1 MLRHSRAESRP
12 LPARAALAVP
22 VALATLLCACSPSD
36 GENANGSEEH
46 HRKPE
51 GEPDA
56 LTQVAPDTVADLG
69 EEKRSE
75 DEGGVDVEIAY
86 PTVPGA
92 EPFAEELASIAEEK
106 ADDYRAAVSGAE
118 GLDVKGAL
126 SAAGP
131 DVLAVRLALKEKN
144 SDGEHSGS
152 STYWYDT
159 ASAHTA
165 YSTELLDGQKGLD
178 ELNKLVKE
186 RLEED
191 GVEPEALYPIAGLY
205 DSVGFNPDGD
215 VVVEFDQGQVAPASE
230 GALHAVVPREDAEPL
245 LSDFGRRAQET
256 ATQVTPDLE
265 LEDSGSPKDGG
276 AAEVPGRLAPDAPGD
291 VDCSDPESKCI
302 ALTFDDGPGGRT
314 PEVLDTLAEYDA
326 KATFFVT
333 GEPVRENLR
342 TVRRE
347 YAEGHEVANH
357 TVTHPDL
364 TTLGKDEVRK
374 ELTEVNG
381 LVARET
387 GERPVLMRPPYGAT
401 NDDVASV
408 SKDLGLAEIIW
419 NVDTNDWKDRNASV
433 VADRALKGA
442 APGAIILMH
451 DIHGTTIDAVPEIVK
466 GLDEKGYTMVTVSQ
480 LLGETEPGKSYL
492 DGAPDEPEEDKGDK
506 GEKSGKDDKGSESKD
521 DEDKGKDESD
531 KKDEKKDDKD
541 SDKGEGK
548 KDED

>member
-1 MLRHSRAESRP
+1 M
-12 LPARAALAVP
+12 ALA
-22 VALATLLCACSPSD
+22 ALLCACSPSD
-36 GENANGSEEH
+36 GENANGHEEQPQ
-46 HRKPE
+46 RPE

-56 LTQVAPDTVADLG
+56 LTKVAPDTVADLG
-69 EEKRSE
+69 EEKRTE

-92 EPFAEELASIAEEK
+92 EPFAEELDSIVEDK

-118 GLDVKGAL
+118 SLDVKGAL

-144 SDGEHSGS
+144 SDGEHTGT

-159 ASAHTA
+159 ATAHTA
-165 YSTELLDGQKGLD
+165 YSSELLDGQKGLD
-178 ELNKLVKE
+178 ELNELVEK
-186 RLEED
+186 RLED
-191 GVEPEALYPIAGLY
+191 GGVDPEALYPIAGLY

-215 VVVEFDQGQVAPASE
+215 VVVEFDQGQVAPSSE
-230 GALHAVVPREDAEPL
+230 GPLHAVVPREDAEPL
-245 LSDFGRRAQET
+245 LSDFGRQAQET

-265 LEDSGSPKDGG
+265 LEKSGTPKDGG
-276 AAEVPGRLAPDAPGD
+276 GAAQVPGRLAPDAPSG

-333 GEPVRENLR
+333 GGPVRENLR

-357 TVTHPDL
+357 TVSHPDL
-364 TTLGKDEVRK
+364 TTVSKDKVRD
-374 ELTEVNG
+374 ELTEVQG
-381 LVARET
+381 LVTRET

-401 NDDVASV
+401 DDDVAAV
-408 SKDLGLAEIIW
+408 SKELGLAEIIW
-419 NVDTNDWKDRNASV
+419 NVDTNDWKDRNASI
-433 VADRALKGA
+433 VAERALKGA

-480 LLGETEPGKSYL
+480 LLGETEPGESYL
-492 DGAPDEPEEDKGDK
+492 DGAPDTPEEDKGGKD
-506 GEKSGKDDKGSESKD
+506 EKKDDKGGGESGGKESD
-521 DEDKGKDESD
+521 PEKDEDKGKDD
-531 KKDEKKDDKD
+531 KKDDKD
-541 SDKGEGK
+541 SDKGGEK

>member
-1 MLRHSRAESRP
+1 MKR
-12 LPARAALAVP
+12 
-22 VALATLLCACSPSD
+22 
-36 GENANGSEEH
+36 
-46 HRKPE
+46 PE

-56 LTQVAPDTVADLG
+56 LTQVAPDTVSDLG

-92 EPFAEELASIAEEK
+92 EPFAEELDSIVEEK

-118 GLDVKGAL
+118 ALDMKGAL

-131 DVLAVRLALKEKN
+131 DVLAVRLSLEEKN
-144 SDGEHSGS
+144 SDGEHTGS

-159 ASAHTA
+159 ATAHTA

-178 ELNKLVKE
+178 ELNKLVEE

-256 ATQVTPDLE
+256 ATQVTPDLVLDE
-265 LEDSGSPKDGG
+265 AGTPKDGG
-276 AAEVPGRLAPDAPGD
+276 AAEVPGRLGPEAPAD
-291 VDCSDPESKCI
+291 VDCSDPESKCV

-314 PEVLDTLAEYDA
+314 PELLDTLAEYDA

-333 GEPVRENLR
+333 GEPVREHLR

-364 TTLGKDEVRK
+364 TTVGEDRVRDE
-374 ELTEVNG
+374 LAEVNG
-381 LVARET
+381 LVSRET

-408 SKDLGLAEIIW
+408 SAELGLAEIIW
-419 NVDTNDWKDRNASV
+419 NVDTNDWKDRNASI

-466 GLDEKGYTMVTVSQ
+466 GLDEKGYSMVTVSQ
-480 LLGETEPGKSYL
+480 LLGETEPGESYL
-492 DGAPDEPEEDKGDK
+492 DGAPDEPEDDK
-506 GEKSGKDDKGSESKD
+506 GEDG
-521 DEDKGKDESD
+521 SD
-531 KKDEKKDDKD
+531 KKDEKKDDKGSD
-541 SDKGEGK
+541 ESDKDEGK